1 MNSLGSCEVL
11 PLGFFGGDKSRKNFV
26 LEDVI
31 FGPLYCLGHSRPFLA
46 NTEKLELPSISQVH
60 TRGPVDDPWFNSYHS
75 SQRPFSGDRLPN
87 LNLQS
92 YTPPSSSS
100 YSSSASY
107 GPHSSRVGLVDS
119 GSGGHSH
126 YPSSQTSSSYSNV
139 PPGIGL
145 RTPSPSPPTQGIVP
159 QSHGLTEEPTD
170 YSHQNQN
177 LSQYAP
183 IVDSYNTNMNQPQ
196 YLDSH
201 QPHMSATQS
210 YAPQPS
216 TASHYPHYP
225 SQPSVIQPGPG
236 SYAPSQGTYGQYG
249 YPNGVTSPQSGGQ
262 NVSSSMGQQMNPGLL
277 PLPGK

>member
-1 MNSLGSCEVL
+1 MS
-11 PLGFFGGDKSRKNFV
+11 
-26 LEDVI
+26 
-31 FGPLYCLGHSRPFLA
+31 LYCLGHSRPFLA

-60 TRGPVDDPWFNSYHS
+60 TRGPVDDPWFNSHHS

-92 YTPPSSSS
+92 YTPTSSSS

-107 GPHSSRVGLVDS
+107 GTNSSRVGLVDS

-126 YPSSQTSSSYSNV
+126 YPSSQTSSSSSSYSNL
-139 PPGIGL
+139 PTGIGL

-159 QSHGLTEEPTD
+159 QSSHGLTEEASE

-183 IVDSYNTNMNQPQ
+183 IVDSYNTSMNQPQ

-210 YAPQPS
+210 YAPQSS

-225 SQPSVIQPGPG
+225 SQPSVLQPGPG

>member
-1 MNSLGSCEVL
+1 MGISQGKICFGKR
-11 PLGFFGGDKSRKNFV
+11 GFWCPF
-26 LEDVI
+26 I
-31 FGPLYCLGHSRPFLA
+31 CPGHSRPLRA

-60 TRGPVDDPWFNSYHS
+60 TRGPVDDPWFNSHHS

-92 YTPPSSSS
+92 YTPTSSSS
-100 YSSSASY
+100 YSPSASY
-107 GPHSSRVGLVDS
+107 GPNPSRVGLVDS

-126 YPSSQTSSSYSNV
+126 CPSSQTSSSSYSNPAV
-139 PPGIGL
+139 GIGL

-159 QSHGLTEEPTD
+159 QSHGLAEEPTE
-170 YSHQNQN
+170 YSHQSQN

-183 IVDSYNTNMNQPQ
+183 IVDSYSTNMNQPQ

-210 YAPQPS
+210 YASQPS

-225 SQPSVIQPGPG
+225 SQSSVIQPGPG
-236 SYAPSQGTYGQYG
+236 SYAPSPGNYGQYG
-249 YPNGVTSPQSGGQ
+249 FPNGVTSPQSGGQ
-262 NVSSSMGQQMNPGLL
+262 NVSSSLGQQMNPGLL
-277 PLPGK
+277 PLPGNLRHLGTNISTAN